1 MVNRQYKKK
10 SGTPVWLREA
20 IPMTEELLRELR
32 KIVPEEQRILD
43 GKTEIERELYV
54 GSENNTF
61 Y

>member
-1 MVNRQYKKK
+1 
-10 SGTPVWLREA
+10 
-20 IPMTEELLRELR
+20 MTEELLRELR